1 MAIRAPWARLAK
13 LRSEARSA
21 EREWLR
27 SALQDI
33 KRDEVRELAQAAGLR
48 VRADDNVTWLS
59 VGDLRAALL
68 EHLAPA
74 RWAVPLQLLWHLL
87 FCLSFVLDET
97 VKQLF
102 YMSISYLG
110 SRVETE
116 CVVRT
121 LHGSAGAAASFTS
134 HRGTPVAAPKA
145 AEQT

>member
-33 KRDEVRELAQAAGLR
+33 KRDDLRELAQAAGVQTR
-48 VRADDNVTWLS
+48 YEDNHSWMS

-74 RWAVPLQLLWHLL
+74 RSAVPLELPWHLL
-87 FCLSFVLDET
+87 LCLFVVLDET
-97 VKQLF
+97 VKDLF
-102 YMSISYLG
+102 NMSS
-110 SRVETE
+110 
-116 CVVRT
+116 
-121 LHGSAGAAASFTS
+121 S
-134 HRGTPVAAPKA
+134 H
-145 AEQT
+145 